1 MKLLNKPLRL
11 SAWQISLSKT
21 LLHLLILGWVIFTFY
36 LGVTDNLGADPVKAL
51 IHFTGIGALNLLLIT
66 LLISPAARYLPAPVL
81 MRFRRML
88 GVYVFVYAVIHLL
101 TYISFELQFDWSLVV
116 GEIVK
121 RPYITIGMVALLLL
135 AVLTIT
141 SPNKVRQRL
150 GKRWQSLHN
159 TIYLVVLLALLHF
172 SWSRKTGLQEPLI
185 YWAIA
190 LLILLPRLQYLKQRL
205 QRARL
210 SRNSM

>member
-1 MKLLNKPLRL
+1 MLSRQSKYLTKMRALFLRY
-11 SAWQISLSKT
+11 QQ
-21 LLHLLILGWVIFTFY
+21 
-36 LGVTDNLGADPVKAL
+36 
-51 IHFTGIGALNLLLIT
+51 
-66 LLISPAARYLPAPVL
+66 
-81 MRFRRML
+81 
-88 GVYVFVYAVIHLL
+88 IHLFTNMH
-101 TYISFELQFDWSLVV
+101 TYQAKLPLQATKDK
-116 GEIVK
+116 ERTQQI
-121 RPYITIGMVALLLL
+121 IEQLLLL
-135 AVLTIT
+135 CA
-141 SPNKVRQRL
+141 N
-150 GKRWQSLHN
+150 RWQSLHN

>member
-1 MKLLNKPLRL
+1 MHTYQAKLPLQATKDKERT
-11 SAWQISLSKT
+11 Q
-21 LLHLLILGWVIFTFY
+21 
-36 LGVTDNLGADPVKAL
+36 
-51 IHFTGIGALNLLLIT
+51 
-66 LLISPAARYLPAPVL
+66 
-81 MRFRRML
+81 
-88 GVYVFVYAVIHLL
+88 
-101 TYISFELQFDWSLVV
+101 QQ
-116 GEIVK
+116 
-121 RPYITIGMVALLLL
+121 LLLL
-135 AVLTIT
+135 CA
-141 SPNKVRQRL
+141 N
-150 GKRWQSLHN
+150 RWQSLHN

>member
-1 MKLLNKPLRL
+1 MRWSASDKLRTQ
-11 SAWQISLSKT
+11 QI
-21 LLHLLILGWVIFTFY
+21 I
-36 LGVTDNLGADPVKAL
+36 D
-51 IHFTGIGALNLLLIT
+51 
-66 LLISPAARYLPAPVL
+66 
-81 MRFRRML
+81 
-88 GVYVFVYAVIHLL
+88 
-101 TYISFELQFDWSLVV
+101 Q
-116 GEIVK
+116 
-121 RPYITIGMVALLLL
+121 LLLL
-135 AVLTIT
+135 CA
-141 SPNKVRQRL
+141 N
-150 GKRWQSLHN
+150 RWQSLHN